1 MNDPRPFSIRMFLP
15 DGAPDGLRILT
26 KSNWIGCGVV
36 CPRALLPEAKGR
48 EEFARPGVYVLVGP
62 TEEGDLPTIYVGQ
75 GDVVRPRLESHFSQK
90 DFWTWA
96 VFFTAA
102 DGSLTSA
109 HVRYLES
116 RLVEL
121 AREAKRA
128 RLDNGN
134 VPGRPALSEA
144 DRADA
149 EGFLTDLLSIL
160 PLVGLYAFEKPRRSA
175 RRRALLFL
183 DARGVRAKGEE
194 TAGGFVV
201 LAGSQAA
208 ASEVPSIHTYLAGI
222 RRALPAQQVLVPAG
236 DALVFA
242 QDYAFSSPSTA
253 AGVVL
258 GRSAN
263 GRTEWKDQQGRT
275 LKAIQEA
282 TVPPDGSTA
291 TEIL

>member
-1 MNDPRPFSIRMFLP
+1 MSEPRPFSIRMFLP
-15 DGAPDGLRILT
+15 DGTADGVRIMT

-48 EEFARPGVYVLVGP
+48 EEFGRPGVYVLVGP
-62 TEEGDLPTIYVGQ
+62 AEEGELPTIYVGQ
-75 GDVVRPRLESHFSQK
+75 GDVVRPRLEAHFKEK

-96 VFFTAA
+96 VFFTAS
-102 DGSLTSA
+102 DGSLTTA

-121 AREAKRA
+121 AKEAKRA
-128 RLDNGN
+128 HLDNGN

-149 EGFLTDLLSIL
+149 EGFLADLLSIL
-160 PLVGLYAFEKPRRSA
+160 PLVGLYAFERPRRSA
-175 RRRALLFL
+175 RHRAVLHIE
-183 DARGVRAKGEE
+183 ARGVKARGEDA
-194 TAGGFVV
+194 AGGFVV
-201 LAGSQAA
+201 FEGSRAA
-208 ASEVPSIHTYLAGI
+208 AGEVPSIHDYLKAA
-222 RRALPAQQVLVPAG
+222 RRDLRRQGVLVSNG
-236 DALVFA
+236 DHLIFA
-242 QDYAFSSPSTA
+242 QDYTFSSPSTA

-263 GRTEWKDQQGRT
+263 GRMEWKDAQGRT

-282 TVPPDGSTA
+282 AVPEVA
-291 TEIL
+291 